1 MLLMRKREKIAGYYS
16 TPNTWRL
23 VEKLDYKRQLSHD
36 LVIHYLQHEIYESV
50 DREMKH
56 ILSASRTGFY
66 AGLRF
71 LFAEVTY
78 LSHLYW
84 GKNSYKPRKESAYVA
99 RFMRKFN
106 ILPPEYGVHYEVFRH
121 GLMHTHHPKWLK
133 KGNRVIGWYVSNVA
147 KTTGFGVFIP
157 EFAQQVKDAI
167 NNFISELKIEKAAN
181 KRTRL
186 DKFFE
191 GYISTAKVLTRK
203 DLSKYART
211 DFSKVPFS

>member
-1 MLLMRKREKIAGYYS
+1 MRKKEKIIGYYS

-23 VEKLDYKRQLSHD
+23 VEKSDYKKELNHD
-36 LVIHYLQHEIYESV
+36 LVIHYLQYEIYESV

-56 ILSASRTGFY
+56 ILSASQTGFY

-71 LFAEVTY
+71 LFAELTY

-84 GKNSYKPRKESAYVA
+84 GKNSYKYKKESAYVA

-121 GLMHTHHPKWLK
+121 GLMHTHHPKWIK
-133 KGNRVIGWYVSNVA
+133 KGNKVIGWYISNVA
-147 KTTGFGVFIP
+147 KTISFGVFIP
-157 EFAQQVKDAI
+157 EFTQQIKDAI
-167 NNFISELKIEKAAN
+167 NVFISELKKEKVEN

-191 GYISTAKVLTRK
+191 GYSSTAKILTRK
-203 DLSKYART
+203 NMGKYSRT
-211 DFSKVPFS
+211 DFSKVPIN